1 MQATI
6 NVKNLDKVLKSFRTI
21 SKDMKPELRQVIQGG
36 AQLIRGEAVKSIQSG
51 PKSGK
56 VYQRYNPTRTHK
68 SSAPGEA
75 PASDTG
81 NLVRN
86 IRVKQK
92 TQDIVTVESRA
103 SYSKFLEYGTS
114 KMQARP
120 FLFPAFKM
128 SQGKIMMATFNRV
141 KAFIQKVAKWVIIML
156 ICKKQY
162 LIN

>member
-36 AQLIRGEAVKSIQSG
+36 AQLIRGEAVKSI
-51 PKSGK
+51 K

-68 SSAPGEA
+68 ASAPGEA

-86 IRVKQK
+86 IRVTQK
-92 TQDIVTVESRA
+92 SQDIVTVESRA

-141 KAFIQKVAKWVIIML
+141 KAFIQKVAK
-156 ICKKQY
+156 
-162 LIN
+162 